1 MSYYQ
6 LGGSTDAH
14 RGSAAGT
21 AHEPVDVVDLDI
33 ESPRPVK

>member
-1 MSYYQ
+1 MR
-6 LGGSTDAH
+6 T
-14 RGSAAGT
+14 AAALLER